1 MGSGSSFRLAGESA
15 QMRPRT
21 AKAAVPGGDPGR
33 QGATRT
39 LLSGPKAI
47 HTWLGYAPCWYHS
60 TVHATW
66 ACWCSFCPLIFPS
79 KEVK

>member
-15 QMRPRT
+15 QMRPST

-47 HTWLGYAPCWYHS
+47 HTWLGFAPCWLSLHS
-60 TVHATW
+60 PRNLGLLV
-66 ACWCSFCPLIFPS
+66 FILPLDIS
-79 KEVK
+79 K